1 MSTLT
6 RDGIEAKM
14 AFVDSEGVRLYW
26 EEHGAGEPLLMIPGF
41 GCSVEIYGSNTPAL
55 AERFRVIVFDPR
67 GAGRSD
73 SPDDASGGGYTMER
87 YATDCAAVLDAAGC
101 ESAHVLGT
109 SFGGMVAMNLALAYP
124 QRVRG
129 LVLACTTPG
138 GAAHVLPPAE
148 NLATFMAA
156 SLVPDPVES
165 TRMRYPLH
173 YSDAY
178 IATHDA
184 EIIARSLA
192 TAHMRPTEAG
202 RAGQIAA
209 VGTHDVSTQ
218 LQEIATPTLVA
229 HGSDDGVIPAANA
242 RTLASAIPDATLR
255 IYEGAKHI
263 FFVERAE
270 EFNADVIAF
279 LSGD

>member
-1 MSTLT
+1 
-6 RDGIEAKM
+6 M
-14 AFVDSEGVRLYW
+14 AYVDAAGVQLYW
-26 EEHGAGEPLLMIPGF
+26 EEHGEGEPLLMIPGF

-55 AERFRVIVFDPR
+55 AERFRVVVFDPR

-73 SPDDASGGGYTMER
+73 SPDNGYTMER
-87 YATDCAAVLDAAGC
+87 YAADCAAVLDAAGC
-101 ESAHVLGT
+101 ESAHVFGT
-109 SFGGMVAMNLALAYP
+109 SFGGMVAMNLALGYA

-156 SLVPDPVES
+156 SLVEDPAES

-178 IATHDA
+178 VAEHDA

-209 VGTHDVSTQ
+209 VGSHDVSSR
-218 LQEIATPTLVA
+218 LREITSPTLVA
-229 HGSDDGVIPAANA
+229 HGSEDGVIPAENA
-242 RTLASAIPDATLR
+242 RTLAAAIPGATLR

-263 FFVERAE
+263 FFVERAD
-270 EFNADVIAF
+270 EFNADVISF
-279 LSGD
+279 LSRD

>member
-1 MSTLT
+1 
-6 RDGIEAKM
+6 M
-14 AFVDSEGVRLYW
+14 AFVDADGARLYW
-26 EEHGAGEPLLMIPGF
+26 EEHGRGEPLLLIPGF

-55 AERFRVIVFDPR
+55 AERFRVIVLDPR

-73 SPDDASGGGYTMER
+73 SPEDGYTMQR
-87 YATDCAAVLDAAGC
+87 YASDCGAVLDAAGC
-101 ESAHVLGT
+101 DSAHVLGT
-109 SFGGMVAMNLALAYP
+109 SFGGMVAMNFALEHP
-124 QRVRG
+124 SRVRG

-138 GAAHVLPPAE
+138 GTAHVLPPVE

-156 SLVPDPVES
+156 SLVEDPVES

-178 IATHDA
+178 IAGHDA

-209 VGTHDVSTQ
+209 VSTHDAASRLHQIT
-218 LQEIATPTLVA
+218 APTLIA
-229 HGSDDGVIPAANA
+229 HGSDDGVIPIENA
-242 RTLASAIPDATLR
+242 HTLASAIAGATLR
-255 IYEGAKHI
+255 IYDGAKHM

-270 EFNADVIAF
+270 ELNADVVSF